1 VTSEPLG
8 IGLLGY
14 GTVGSAVDRLLRERA
29 DVVERVAGRPV
40 RVVRALVRDPS
51 RARDGA
57 APALLTA
64 RFEDIRDDPS
74 ITVVAE
80 VMGGVE
86 PTLGYLRELLER
98 GVSVVSA
105 NKQLLARHG
114 AELQQAAERGG
125 AQLRYEA
132 SACAAIPVVRVLQ
145 ESLAAAGVDELIG
158 IVNGT
163 TNFMLSAMAREGRS
177 YADALAEAQALGYA
191 EADPSEDVGGADAA
205 AKLAILAS
213 LAFHRHLHIDDVPF
227 EGIDTLHDDD
237 VAFASELGYAVKL
250 LAHARVSEDGIAARV
265 APVLVPH
272 DHPLAQVSGSFNA
285 VMLRGREIREI
296 TLQGPGAGGAETATA
311 VIGDLLS
318 VLGPRP
324 AGEVGT
330 AFRELPLEPPG
341 RARSRLYVHLEVTDR
356 PGVLARIAARF
367 GDRGISLGAMIQRPR
382 PGDISSLVFLTH
394 PASEENARS
403 AVDEIATLDFCHG
416 QPRVLRV
423 LAA

>member
-1 VTSEPLG
+1 MTSEPLG

-14 GTVGSAVDRLLRERA
+14 GTVGSSVDRLLRERA

-40 RVVRALVRDPS
+40 RVVRALVRDA
-51 RARDGA
+51 ARTREGA
-57 APALLTA
+57 APGLLTD

-74 ITVVAE
+74 IKVVAE

-105 NKQLLARHG
+105 NKQLLARYG
-114 AELQQAAERGG
+114 AELQEAADRGG

-163 TNFMLSAMAREGRS
+163 TNFMLTAMARDGRS
-177 YADALAEAQALGYA
+177 YADALAEAQQLGYA
-191 EADPSEDVGGADAA
+191 EADPTEDVGGADAA

-237 VAFASELGYAVKL
+237 VAFANELGYAVKL
-250 LAHARVSEDGIAARV
+250 LAHARLSAEGIAASV
-265 APVLVPH
+265 
-272 DHPLAQVSGSFNA
+272 
-285 VMLRGREIREI
+285 
-296 TLQGPGAGGAETATA
+296 GARARAA
-311 VIGDLLS
+311 
-318 VLGPRP
+318 RAP
-324 AGEVGT
+324 AGT
-330 AFRELPLEPPG
+330 RQRQLQ
-341 RARSRLYVHLEVTDR
+341 RRH
-356 PGVLARIAARF
+356 AA
-367 GDRGISLGAMIQRPR
+367 R
-382 PGDISSLVFLTH
+382 PGDPRDHAAGARRRRRRDRDRRDRRPAVGARAAANRERPSASCRWSRRAAPAARSTSISRSPTG
-394 PASEENARS
+394 PASWPASPRASAIAASRWAR
-403 AVDEIATLDFCHG
+403 
-416 QPRVLRV
+416 
-423 LAA
+423 

>member
-1 VTSEPLG
+1 MTSEPLG

-14 GTVGSAVDRLLRERA
+14 GTVGSSVDRLLRERA

-40 RVVRALVRDPS
+40 RVVRALVRDA
-51 RARDGA
+51 ARTREGA
-57 APALLTA
+57 APGLLTD

-74 ITVVAE
+74 IKVVAE

-114 AELQQAAERGG
+114 AELQQAADRGG

-163 TNFMLSAMAREGRS
+163 TNFMLSAMAREGQS

-191 EADPSEDVGGADAA
+191 EADPTEDVGGADAA

-237 VAFASELGYAVKL
+237 VAFSNELGYAVKL
-250 LAHARVSEDGIAARV
+250 LAHAR
-265 APVLVPH
+265 
-272 DHPLAQVSGSFNA
+272 
-285 VMLRGREIREI
+285 
-296 TLQGPGAGGAETATA
+296 
-311 VIGDLLS
+311 LS
-318 VLGPRP
+318 
-324 AGEVGT
+324 A
-330 AFRELPLEPPG
+330 
-341 RARSRLYVHLEVTDR
+341 
-356 PGVLARIAARF
+356 
-367 GDRGISLGAMIQRPR
+367 
-382 PGDISSLVFLTH
+382 
-394 PASEENARS
+394 
-403 AVDEIATLDFCHG
+403 
-416 QPRVLRV
+416 
-423 LAA
+423 

>member
-1 VTSEPLG
+1 
-8 IGLLGY
+8 
-14 GTVGSAVDRLLRERA
+14 
-29 DVVERVAGRPV
+29 
-40 RVVRALVRDPS
+40 
-51 RARDGA
+51 
-57 APALLTA
+57 
-64 RFEDIRDDPS
+64 
-74 ITVVAE
+74 
-80 VMGGVE
+80 MGGVE

-114 AELQQAAERGG
+114 AELQQAADRGG

-163 TNFMLSAMAREGRS
+163 TNFMLTAMARDGRS
-177 YADALAEAQALGYA
+177 YADALAEAQELGYA
-191 EADPSEDVGGADAA
+191 EADPTEDVGGADAA

-237 VAFASELGYAVKL
+237 VAFANELGYAVKL
-250 LAHARVSEDGIAARV
+250 LAHARLSGDGIAARV

-272 DHPLAQVSGSFNA
+272 EHPLARVSGSFNA

-324 AGEVGT
+324 AGEVAT
-330 AFRELPLEPPG
+330 AFRELPLEPPS
-341 RARSRLYVHLEVTDR
+341 RARSPLYVHLEVNDR

-367 GDRGISLGAMIQRPR
+367 GDRGISLGAMIQRPHA
-382 PGDISSLVFLTH
+382 GDLASLVFLTH